1 MLLNLKQQQHSLLVF
16 LFLEVLVILAMFP
29 VATPSETFLLEEP
42 VAEVALLD
50 HISMVLAAVEIR
62 SCGSWLYHFLAIL
75 QMLMIGIVESVD
87 VDGKS
92 SAMLRNDLS
101 MRYEAEVEAGG
112 VVIPHRLFIVCIPVV
127 DKSHSFYRIFCLI

>member
-1 MLLNLKQQQHSLLVF
+1 MF
-16 LFLEVLVILAMFP
+16 LFLEVLVILAMLP

-62 SCGSWLYHFLAIL
+62 SCRSWLYYFLAIF
-75 QMLMIGIVESVD
+75 QVLMIGIVKGVD

-92 SAMLRNDLS
+92 SAMLRNDLG
-101 MRYEAEVEAGG
+101 MRDESEVEAGG
-112 VVIPHRLFIVCIPVV
+112 VVIPHRPFIVCIPIV
-127 DKSHSFYRIFCLI
+127 DKPHSLYRIFCLI